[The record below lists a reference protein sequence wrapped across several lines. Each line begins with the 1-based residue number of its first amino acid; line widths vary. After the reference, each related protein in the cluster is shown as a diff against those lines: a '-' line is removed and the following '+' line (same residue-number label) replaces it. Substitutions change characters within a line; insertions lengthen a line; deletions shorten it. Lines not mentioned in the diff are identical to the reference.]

1 MGRKDEWK
9 DDAACQDWDV
19 NIFFDK
25 YEEDL
30 ELRPAVDEYCRDC
43 PVMKMCFA
51 VGVSNKEYGV
61 WGGGY
66 LEKGKISKGFNS
78 NKSKKDWADTWQTL
92 TTDKE

>member
-19 NIFFDK
+19 NFFFDK

-30 ELRPAVDEYCRDC
+30 ELRPAIDEYCRDC

-51 VGVSNKEYGV
+51 VGVSSKEYGV
-61 WGGGY
+61 WGGVY
-66 LEKGKISKGFNS
+66 LEKGKISKEFN
-78 NKSKKDWADTWQTL
+78 NHKSKKNWTETWQTL
-92 TTDKE
+92 TNDKE